1 MNPEIRLL
9 EALIFASAEP
19 LDERTLA
26 DRMGS
31 GVDLGT
37 LLTELRRDYAGRG
50 IDLVCTAGRWSFRT
64 APDLAEKLRVDAEV
78 QRKLSRATVETLA
91 IIAYHQPVTRAEIE
105 SIRGVATSKGTLD
118 ILMEAGWVRPG
129 KRRETPGRPL
139 TWITTDGFLDHFG
152 LESLR
157 DLPNLEDLKASGLL
171 DPRPVLTSI
180 QGGVGEPA
188 GQEEV

>member
-1 MNPEIRLL
+1 MP
-9 EALIFASAEP
+9 
-19 LDERTLA
+19 
-26 DRMGS
+26 
-31 GVDLGT
+31 
-37 LLTELRRDYAGRG
+37 GRG
-50 IDLVCTAGRWSFRT
+50 IDLVRTAGRWSFRT

-171 DPRPVLTSI
+171 DSRPVLTSI
-180 QGGVGEPA
+180 QGGVGGPA
-188 GQEEV
+188 GPEEEP

>member
-1 MNPEIRLL
+1 M
-9 EALIFASAEP
+9 
-19 LDERTLA
+19 
-26 DRMGS
+26 
-31 GVDLGT
+31 
-37 LLTELRRDYAGRG
+37 
-50 IDLVCTAGRWSFRT
+50 
-64 APDLAEKLRVDAEV
+64 
-78 QRKLSRATVETLA
+78 
-91 IIAYHQPVTRAEIE
+91 TRAEIE

-171 DPRPVLTSI
+171 DSRPC
-180 QGGVGEPA
+180 
-188 GQEEV
+188 